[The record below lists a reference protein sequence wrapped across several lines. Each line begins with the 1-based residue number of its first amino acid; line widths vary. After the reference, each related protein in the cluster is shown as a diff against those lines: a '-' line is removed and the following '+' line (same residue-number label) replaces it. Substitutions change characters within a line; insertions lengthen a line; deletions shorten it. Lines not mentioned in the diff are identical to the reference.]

1 MNIRTN
7 ILSCCTKLRS
17 RIKVEELELRKG
29 RDLSS
34 LIGLKDNTRGEDI
47 E

>member
-1 MNIRTN
+1 MSIRTN
-7 ILSCCTKLRS
+7 FLSCCTKLRS
-17 RIKVEELELRKG
+17 RINIEELELRKG
-29 RDLSS
+29 RDLTS